1 MRARFLL
8 IPVAVLSVAVVGW
21 WGVKPVE
28 PRDKLVDAPIAP
40 VDSPQPGAV
49 ESRTPPVADAV
60 RSELDLVWVAMNA
73 DASNA
78 KSALDALAL
87 RLRSMPREAATAA
100 IREFLD
106 GRKNAATRMP
116 FAVGDGGNLATAPT
130 LRVWLLDQLGQV
142 NPAAAADYAQGILGT
157 RESAEE
163 WAVALRDFARV
174 RTGPA
179 DGAFLSGKM
188 RELLSEPRWQ
198 VEASVGW
205 LEAFDVAVHLR
216 DTTLAPEL
224 SRLLTRTEKQDKPA
238 AFAAYLTLDRLVL
251 AEPTAMLGRLQAEPE
266 LMQGREQTRANYFA
280 RADVRD
286 PQQRAL
292 VEAYLADP
300 RHSPEELAKFTG
312 LYPNAN
318 RMISKNLLT
327 PTETPTRESLAAHD
341 REALAVVTAWVGDA
355 RFQTIRPALE
365 ETRRRLEGFVRQAGQ

>member
-1 MRARFLL
+1 MRAKFLL
-8 IPVAVLSVAVVGW
+8 IPVALLSVAVVVW
-21 WGVKPVE
+21 WGVKPVVPRTSVPIKPAASQE
-28 PRDKLVDAPIAP
+28 PGAA
-40 VDSPQPGAV
+40 DSP
-49 ESRTPPVADAV
+49 TPPVALRDAGIDAV
-60 RSELDLVWVAMNA
+60 MTVISA
-73 DASNA
+73 DAANS
-78 KSALDALAL
+78 KSALDALAV
-87 RLRSMPREAATAA
+87 RLKEMPRDAATAA
-100 IREFLD
+100 IRGFLD
-106 GRKNAATRMP
+106 GRNNAATRLP
-116 FAVGDGGNLATAPT
+116 FAVGDGGNLSTAPT

-179 DGAFLSGKM
+179 DVAFLAGKM

-198 VEASVGW
+198 AEASVGW

-251 AEPTAMLGRLQAEPE
+251 AEPAAMLGRLQAEPD
-266 LMQGREQTRANYFA
+266 LMQGRGLTRANYFA

-327 PTETPTRESLAAHD
+327 PTETPTRESLVAHD
-341 REALAVVTAWVGDA
+341 REALAVVTAWVADA

>member
-1 MRARFLL
+1 MRAKFLL
-8 IPVAVLSVAVVGW
+8 IPVALLLVAVVVW

-28 PRDKLVDAPIAP
+28 PRTSVPIKPAA
-40 VDSPQPGAV
+40 SQEPGAV
-49 ESRTPPVADAV
+49 DSSTPPVALRDAGIDAV
-60 RSELDLVWVAMNA
+60 MTVISA
-73 DASNA
+73 DAANS
-78 KSALDALAL
+78 KSALDALAV
-87 RLRSMPREAATAA
+87 RLRSMPRDAATAA
-100 IREFLD
+100 IRGFLD
-106 GRKNAATRMP
+106 GRNNVGTRLP
-116 FAVGDGGNLATAPT
+116 FAVGDGGNLVTAPT

-142 NPAAAADYAQGILGT
+142 NPTAAADYAQGILGA

-179 DGAFLSGKM
+179 DGAFLLAKM

-216 DTTLAPEL
+216 DTALAPEL

-292 VEAYLADP
+292 VEAYLADS
-300 RHSPEELAKFTG
+300 RHSPEELAKFAG

-341 REALAVVTAWVGDA
+341 REALAVVTAWVEDA
-355 RFQTIRPALE
+355 RFESIRPALE
-365 ETRRRLEGFVRQAGQ
+365 ETRRRLEEFVRQAGQ